1 VLAGEKVS
9 IPRRREILSAPR
21 ALLNATVPRSQSAR
35 VLNISKR
42 ST

>member
-21 ALLNATVPRSQSAR
+21 ALLNATVPRSQIAR